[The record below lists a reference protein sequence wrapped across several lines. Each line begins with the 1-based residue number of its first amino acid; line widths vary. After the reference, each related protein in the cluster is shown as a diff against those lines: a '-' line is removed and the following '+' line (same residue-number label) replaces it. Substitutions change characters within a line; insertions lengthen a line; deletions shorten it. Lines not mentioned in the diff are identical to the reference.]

1 MKAWMDD
8 KEKLL
13 ITKHFSPDKIML
25 EWGSGGSTIEFS
37 PQLKKYYSIEH
48 NKEWYESVK
57 NEISTLGYKNINY
70 NFVPQN
76 LLNNNDGRQSEYAQ
90 FKDYIDIVD
99 KFNTKF
105 DIVLIDGR
113 ARRLCAKKIIPY
125 LNPGAIV
132 IIHDW
137 CVRDVYHCVTD
148 YFDVLEYV
156 DDTPQTIATFT
167 LKDKPLPNAYNLNI
181 SGWERTNEN
190 YFKKNNKKME
200 ISLIQRGRNN
210 LKYLKW
216 SYDSIRKN
224 QGIHD
229 VQICVADDASTDGTW
244 DWCLE
249 MMDKDPNFNAIK
261 NEGPERLGH
270 TILYDRLVNE
280 VAKYEICMI
289 YHADMYLCPGALDA
303 IEKHLKDKTI
313 VSLTRIEP
321 PLHPDGPEKILMDFG
336 VEPEEFKEEEL
347 LKFLYKQSHPT
358 PSGLFNDDKITE
370 GIFAPWAFY
379 KKDFQEIGGHDPLY
393 APQSK
398 EDSDIFNR
406 FQLNGIKF
414 IQTWHGCVYHMT
426 CRGSR
431 RNTVDKA
438 KNIYED
444 SPEWLAQNQ
453 RSTRNFIRKWGHYV
467 KHDTLMKPIIPSK
480 YDIGIILS
488 QKDPRLLNVLEPW
501 CNNIYCDNDL
511 RKHYITTEQ
520 KDTIIDLSKRV
531 LPLDNEKNNEIL
543 ITIGNAY
550 SQQDLQYIFQL
561 PEILKDSGEIGE
573 FELGNLK
580 IEIFNLNTFEHNLI
594 RLV

>member
-13 ITKHFSPDKIML
+13 ITKHFSSDKVML

-48 NKEWYESVK
+48 NKEWYENVK
-57 NEISTLGYKNINY
+57 NEISVLGYKNINY

-76 LLNNNDGRQSEYAQ
+76 LPNNDGRQSEYAQ
-90 FKDYIDIVD
+90 FKDYIDVVD
-99 KFNTKF
+99 TFDTKF

-148 YFDVLEYV
+148 YYDVFEYV
-156 DDTPQTIATFT
+156 NDTPQTIATFK
-167 LKDKPLPNAYNLNI
+167 LKEKPLPNAYDLNM

-190 YFKKNNKKME
+190 YFKKTNNKMK
-200 ISLIQRGRNN
+200 ISLIQPGRNN

-216 SYDSIRKN
+216 SYNSIRKN

-270 TILYDRLVNE
+270 TILYDKLINE
-280 VAKYEICMI
+280 VAKHDICMI
-289 YHADMYLCPGALDA
+289 YHADMYLCPGALDD
-303 IEKHLKDKTI
+303 IEKHLIDKTI

-321 PLHPDGPEKILMDFG
+321 PLHPPGPEKIIQDFG
-336 VEPEEFKEEEL
+336 IEPEEFEEEKL
-347 LKFLYKQSHPT
+347 LEFVNSKVPNSNT
-358 PSGLFNDDKITE
+358 TG
-370 GIFAPWAFY
+370 GIFAPWAFW
-379 KKDFQEIGGHDPLY
+379 KSDFQEIGGHDEIF

-398 EDSDIFNR
+398 EDTDIFNR

-414 IQTWHGCVYHMT
+414 IQTWEGFVYHMT

-431 RNTVDKA
+431 FADGAKRNPSGEVFM
-438 KNIYED
+438 KNRETD
-444 SPEWLAQNQ
+444 EWLKQNQ
-453 RSTRNFIRKWGHYV
+453 KSTKEFLRKWGHYC
-467 KHDTLMKPIIPSK
+467 KHDAYLKPIVPPK
-480 YDIGIILS
+480 YNVGFVVKNCNL
-488 QKDPRLLNVLEPW
+488 QLLELLEPW
-501 CNNIYCDNDL
+501 CSTFYCDEQFTVGRVSDYVENEDTSFDLYERIKYDGDGKSND
-511 RKHYITTEQ
+511 
-520 KDTIIDLSKRV
+520 
-531 LPLDNEKNNEIL
+531 IL
-543 ITIGNAY
+543 IEMDGTTLTQEDFGVI
-550 SQQDLQYIFQL
+550 QQLS
-561 PEILKDSGEIGE
+561 EILKDSGEIGG

-580 IEIFNLNTFEHNLI
+580 ITINSLTEYQNDLI
-594 RLV
+594 NC